1 MICSLNL
8 YSQDIDYLKSQ
19 DTLFLLLEESDA
31 DLVLKQDSF
40 TYRVYGNGFE
50 NEYYFTT
57 VDRRMIYFMTFQNDQ
72 IPERFNLEV
81 NRREFFKKNK
91 DKIIDFKFITKYGL
105 RIPFIDILIGSK
117 RKIVY
122 VINSKEIRKRKITL
136 KKTIIGDGS
145 FMGD

>member
-1 MICSLNL
+1 MLI
-8 YSQDIDYLKSQ
+8 
-19 DTLFLLLEESDA
+19 
-31 DLVLKQDSF
+31 LVLKQDSF